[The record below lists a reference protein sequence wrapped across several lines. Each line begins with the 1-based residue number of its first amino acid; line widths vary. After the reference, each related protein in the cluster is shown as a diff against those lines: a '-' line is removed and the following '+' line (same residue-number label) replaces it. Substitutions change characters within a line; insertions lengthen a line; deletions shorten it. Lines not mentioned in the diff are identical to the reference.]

1 MGVFSFCGLV
11 LAWGVWV
18 RCVDFMMSFRDLFQ
32 WIDMFLFCFGLGL
45 CYCIV
50 WGGGRFGFGRSIM
63 GVAEMGLV

>member
-1 MGVFSFCGLV
+1 
-11 LAWGVWV
+11 
-18 RCVDFMMSFRDLFQ
+18 
-32 WIDMFLFCFGLGL
+32 MFLFCLGLGL